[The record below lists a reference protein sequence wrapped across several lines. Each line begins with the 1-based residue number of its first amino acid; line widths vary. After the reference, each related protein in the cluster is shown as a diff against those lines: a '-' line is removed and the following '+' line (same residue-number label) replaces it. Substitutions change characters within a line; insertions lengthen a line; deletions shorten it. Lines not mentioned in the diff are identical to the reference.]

1 MRNLL
6 VFFRLL
12 MAAFL
17 LCAGAQQALAQKVLM
32 LTTNIAGTNP
42 ERSDAIAAYDNMQAE
57 FEAVVGAANL
67 TRMSVLGNANAISQ
81 TTFTAAPGPYDI
93 VIVAGTYSPIDDSNW
108 AVIQNAV
115 ANRWANTVVFF
126 MDGCCEALNTGNA
139 AKMVARLNAG
149 TGSTFALGISPPE
162 NNTQFPLNTNSPFS
176 PSFTGLN
183 PFTGAAITYI
193 DNVPANNALY
203 LAAGTPPAS
212 FPPAGTTSTNNV
224 YGLLIP
230 TVQSNAGQGACVF
243 AVVDVSP
250 FIDVAQYQSWTANRG
265 KIGPAFLNA
274 ATSETGACGLP
285 KVSKSFDKTDL
296 YLGGNDNSTLLTI
309 TLSNGT
315 PNPITNVNL
324 TDNLPAPLVVAT
336 GSVGNTCLAG
346 NLSAAVGAN
355 AISDNGF
362 TIPSG
367 GCTITVPVNWPNS
380 DAGRQACINTP
391 SVTNTITPGTDFVSP
406 TGQINIPA
414 TASIACH
421 AAQLSIS
428 KQVVWPANVTAVDLT
443 GSSFPVSVICTGTDG
458 IVLPAIN
465 TSITLTTPTTGS
477 VSITPVISSGS
488 CVATEGTRPAPPA
501 NHIWVEDPAP
511 SATATMAA
519 PPAANTAQLVNTLAR
534 ANTDIT
540 ISKSVAGG
548 PAAGVT
554 GSFSFTANCGADGS
568 FTTAVTLSGSNAG
581 AIAITN
587 VPQGASCTVSEA
599 PAMPA
604 APEGYAWSTSL
615 PAPVSLVTAA
625 TGNTASFV
633 NTLVRTAPA
642 MPEAVP
648 ALDTVKLLLMA
659 AAMALLGMLVL
670 RRAQRL

>member
-1 MRNLL
+1 MRNILRILGAVLAATLL
-6 VFFRLL
+6 WGGSQQVF
-12 MAAFL
+12 
-17 LCAGAQQALAQKVLM
+17 AQKVLL
-32 LTTNIAGTNP
+32 LTTNVTAPSAENA
-42 ERSDAIAAYDNMQAE
+42 DAILAYTNLQNE
-57 FEAVVGAANL
+57 FESVVGAANL

-81 TTFTAAPGPYDI
+81 STFTSAPDPYDI
-93 VIVAGTYSPIDDSNW
+93 VVIAGTYRPIDNTNW
-108 AVIQNAV
+108 IVIQNAV
-115 ANRWANTVVFF
+115 ANRWANSIVFF
-126 MDGCCEALNTGNA
+126 VDGCCEAGNGGNA
-139 AKMVARLNAG
+139 AKMVTALNAG
-149 TGSTFALGISPPE
+149 AATSFTLGSGATGFASY
-162 NNTQFPLNTNSPFS
+162 PLNTNSPFS
-176 PSFTGLN
+176 PSFTPLN
-183 PFTGAAITYI
+183 PFVGGDITYI
-193 DNVPANNALY
+193 NNVPASNALY
-203 LAAGTPPAS
+203 LASGTPPSS
-212 FPPAGTTSTNNV
+212 FPPAGPTPINNV
-224 YGLLIP
+224 YGLLVP
-230 TVQSNAGQGACVF
+230 TTQSNSGNGACVF

-250 FIDVAQYQSWTANRG
+250 FIDPGWTANRG
-265 KIGPAFLNA
+265 KVAQSFVNA

-285 KVSKSFDKTDL
+285 KVSKSFDKTDV
-296 YLGGNDNSTLLTI
+296 YLGGSDNSTVLTI
-309 TLSNGT
+309 SLSNGT

-367 GCTITVPVNWPNS
+367 GCTITVPVSWPNS
-380 DAGRQACINTP
+380 DAGRQACISTP

-406 TGQINIPA
+406 TGQVNTPA
-414 TASIACH
+414 TASLACH
-421 AAQLSIS
+421 AAQLSIA

-443 GSSFPVSVICTGTDG
+443 GTSFPVSVVCTGTDG

-477 VSITPVISSGS
+477 ASITPVISSGS

-519 PPAANTAQLVNTLAR
+519 PPAANSVQLVNTLAR

-548 PAAGVT
+548 PAAGVA

-604 APEGYAWSTSL
+604 APAGYAWSTSL

-625 TGNTASFV
+625 TGNAASFV

-642 MPEAVP
+642 TPTPVP
-648 ALDTVKLLLMA
+648 GLGGVGSMLLTGLVACMA
-659 AAMALLGMLVL
+659 GLI
-670 RRAQRL
+670 RRKKYA